1 MAFYTASVDATAS
14 FYARD
19 MIIYS
24 GSATGSDGLP
34 SNNFLFM
41 GASPGTAASIQIT
54 ASSNGQGFIAVNKNQ
69 YGHSSTILRAESPD
83 FSGDNQ
89 MASLTQKG
97 SGSFAIL
104 LDADEFAGG
113 GRPDAKFVIESN
125 NPLPNVGTRL
135 FHVSESGEVCSH
147 GYLTV
152 SRSLE
157 VGTDITASGNISASS
172 YLGPIDGGTY

>member
-97 SGSFAIL
+97 SG
-104 LDADEFAGG
+104 
-113 GRPDAKFVIESN
+113 
-125 NPLPNVGTRL
+125 
-135 FHVSESGEVCSH
+135 
-147 GYLTV
+147 
-152 SRSLE
+152 
-157 VGTDITASGNISASS
+157 
-172 YLGPIDGGTY
+172 